1 MNKGNS
7 KLGSDALSDG
17 GMVAKLLKMQKQMRK
32 TRANLAGETVTA
44 ASADGAVIVSVSGDQ
59 RVKEIRLE
67 PELLAKCD
75 SANLANILVAVIN
88 DAMEKS
94 QTLAA
99 NRLQELTG
107 GLGLPGQ

>member
-7 KLGSDALSDG
+7 KLGSDNLTDG
-17 GMVAKLLKMQKQMRK
+17 GMVSKLLKMQKQMRK
-32 TRANLAGETVTA
+32 TRSNLAGETVTA
-44 ASADGAVIVSVSGDQ
+44 ASADGDVIVSVSGDQ
-59 RVKEIRLE
+59 RVKKIRIE
-67 PELLAKCD
+67 PELLSNCD